1 MGVSEVAS
9 TKEMDNFKGVVV
21 EEKDEYMNNKESSL
35 NYEIVNEPLQVD
47 DITAEDMYE
56 EVTSSAYLPD
66 SPHSDDDCE
75 EAATGGEKDSGMYY
89 NINVRRHW

>member
-21 EEKDEYMNNKESSL
+21 EEKDEDMNNKESSL

-56 EVTSSAYLPD
+56 EVTSSAYLP
-66 SPHSDDDCE
+66 E